1 MLTTFR
7 YSTFYLRFYPLS
19 VRLCHQKKPH
29 HAEQY
34 EGWQSNMKEVAELT
48 DYEKNVFKNF
58 RKEFAKDNGFT
69 VIPIA
74 VKRAKGY
81 LHVTLSDGDWLHVTP
96 YGWY

>member
-1 MLTTFR
+1 MLTSFRLLHVLWTF
-7 YSTFYLRFYPLS
+7 SPLI
-19 VRLCHQKKPH
+19 VCLYAIKKAH

-34 EGWQSNMKEVAELT
+34 EGWQSNMKGLAGLT
-48 DYEKNVFKNF
+48 DYEKNVFENF
-58 RKEFAKDNGFT
+58 RKEFAKDSGFT

-96 YGWY
+96 YSWY